1 MDLLGRLT
9 RADSRAG
16 SAACRETK
24 GTDGRGLPCVGH
36 PHGGRCASFL
46 IRILTPGFGASQGLG
61 GGQAP
66 RAGLLTLTPPHSR
79 GAPQPVENP
88 PPHLQGP
95 GLLILTPQLRRLPA
109 PELMRI
115 HCIAPQREG
124 SCGLNSPRSL
134 TLLRRLL
141 RAQRQEPLAIAGPQ
155 PDPSGSTAPG
165 AYLFKFTQMNMQMY

>member
-36 PHGGRCASFL
+36 PHGGRCTSFL

-66 RAGLLTLTPPHSR
+66 RAGLLTLTPPPFQGGPTACGKPTSSLAR
-79 GAPQPVENP
+79 SWAPNPNPTVKTPSCPRTHENP
-88 PPHLQGP
+88 LYCPSEGGKLWIKQPQKPDSVKKTSQSSETGASCHSGP
-95 GLLILTPQLRRLPA
+95 
-109 PELMRI
+109 
-115 HCIAPQREG
+115 
-124 SCGLNSPRSL
+124 
-134 TLLRRLL
+134 
-141 RAQRQEPLAIAGPQ
+141 
-155 PDPSGSTAPG
+155 TA
-165 AYLFKFTQMNMQMY
+165 